1 MFKKIDNYHMKLE
14 DWFITRNLVI
24 DKQRY
29 GLYQGNK
36 SHGYFDSSAEAVEK
50 RKFLI
55 NEAKGKK

>member
-1 MFKKIDNYHMKLE
+1 
-14 DWFITRNLVI
+14 
-24 DKQRY
+24 
-29 GLYQGNK
+29 LYQGNK